1 MVEISTQWSCSSN
14 KVLAVMLVPLWCSCE
29 VIEVCIV
36 ACWQLLMST
45 LADNIVR
52 FIHKM
57 GIVPLSTVMQLLVD
71 MVTTDAEDGCASAQ
85 TVSADDSCQ
94 MLVSLC
100 RTMVPDSFI
109 RLLLDQIASEMVIS
123 LIFIVCYWPC
133 IHISVDCSKCDH
145 HIKSRTSSEEANY
158 RMCACSDTFCSS
170 AEVVQNVC
178 LFWHVLLQRR
188 SSTERV
194 LVLTRFAP
202 AQK

>member
-1 MVEISTQWSCSSN
+1 
-14 KVLAVMLVPLWCSCE
+14 
-29 VIEVCIV
+29 
-36 ACWQLLMST
+36 MST

-123 LIFIVCYWPC
+123 LIFIVCY
-133 IHISVDCSKCDH
+133 
-145 HIKSRTSSEEANY
+145 
-158 RMCACSDTFCSS
+158 
-170 AEVVQNVC
+170 
-178 LFWHVLLQRR
+178 
-188 SSTERV
+188 
-194 LVLTRFAP
+194 
-202 AQK
+202 